1 MRFGIDREVA
11 ISMLQDVVM
20 VQVTVYQPVNTAA
33 DIREEFAGQRHEYA
47 AFLLRVIEP
56 RLHVG
61 ANWTKGR
68 CRRFPEPMRN
78 INRNLEGG
86 VFWRRGQVGSRHATL
101 LQQHAPGATQETNGT
116 VTVPYL

>member
-1 MRFGIDREVA
+1 
-11 ISMLQDVVM
+11 
-20 VQVTVYQPVNTAA
+20 
-33 DIREEFAGQRHEYA
+33 
-47 AFLLRVIEP
+47 
-56 RLHVG
+56 
-61 ANWTKGR
+61 
-68 CRRFPEPMRN
+68 MRN